1 MPSGAWS
8 VQGAVVAQTAAMLP
22 LLRRP
27 WLWIAL
33 AGGTVLGAAVAA
45 AIVLALSGRS
55 GAPAASAGAHGSDG
69 DEHAVGVTDF
79 DSALRFLREEAQPRM
94 EKSMARL
101 AEAGGLPLE
110 ERVKAFRKFLPEA
123 EALIA
128 EIDRAMRLV
137 EAEVGPSA
145 PEIAGIRDDV
155 EYARSA
161 LTSLRQVLG
170 RAALHGL

>member
-1 MPSGAWS
+1 
-8 VQGAVVAQTAAMLP
+8 
-22 LLRRP
+22 
-27 WLWIAL
+27 
-33 AGGTVLGAAVAA
+33 
-45 AIVLALSGRS
+45 
-55 GAPAASAGAHGSDG
+55 
-69 DEHAVGVTDF
+69 
-79 DSALRFLREEAQPRM
+79 M